1 MIDFR
6 DVYIDKIINKHFK
19 TDLTK
24 RKISNRLSLEMQK
37 NIYYLSVVLL
47 FIVVIHRNIHYVIVD
62 KSVFNN
68 VHL

>member
-37 NIYYLSVVLL
+37 KYIL
-47 FIVVIHRNIHYVIVD
+47 FIGSTIIYSCHTSKHSLCD
-62 KSVFNN
+62 SG
-68 VHL
+68 